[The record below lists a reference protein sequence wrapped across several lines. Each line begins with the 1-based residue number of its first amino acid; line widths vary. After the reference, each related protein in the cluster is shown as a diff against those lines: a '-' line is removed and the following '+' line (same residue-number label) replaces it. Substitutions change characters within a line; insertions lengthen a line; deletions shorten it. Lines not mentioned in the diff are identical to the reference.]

1 MKYYFL
7 SSYLPEIHRDDI
19 KIRVTLGELLE
30 ERFHIPEQDW
40 KEIELVL
47 LGRDVFIV
55 ERLLSGKSVSMAH
68 ALFGVDFW
76 RDQIKSP
83 KEGPDFLLEFLL
95 GTDLRGFGPKEIDKL
110 YAAYFDHVFST
121 TRNDF
126 IRNYFTFQQVLRN
139 LLAAMRARQKG
150 LDPSEHVI
158 GEGEVVKLL
167 TGSTAEDFGLAGE
180 YPWLEQLIKAEAP
193 HERQE
198 VIDRILWDY
207 LDENEGPDPF
217 DFRVILA
224 YLLKLE
230 VLHRQLALSEE
241 RGMEKVRRLGGL

>member
-19 KIRVTLGELLE
+19 KIRVPLGELLE

-47 LGRDVFIV
+47 LGRDVFII
-55 ERLLSGKSVSMAH
+55 ERLLSGKSVSMTH
-68 ALFGVDFW
+68 SLFGIDFW
-76 RDQIKSP
+76 REQIKSP

-95 GTDLRGFGPKEIDKL
+95 GTDLRAFGPKEIDKL

-121 TRNDF
+121 TGNDF
-126 IRNYFTFQQVLRN
+126 VRNYFTFQQDLRN
-139 LLAAMRARQKG
+139 VLAAMRARLKG
-150 LDPSEHVI
+150 LDPAEHVI
-158 GEGEVVKLL
+158 GEGEVAKRLS
-167 TGSTAEDFGLAGE
+167 GSTAEDFGLAGE
-180 YPWLEQLIKAEAP
+180 YPWLEHLIKAEAP

-230 VLHRQLALSEE
+230 VLHRRLALSEE
-241 RGMEKVRRLGGL
+241 KGMEKVRRLGGF